1 MIYLAISIGQLF
13 ANKRGLMAFITYC
26 VLSIILIIVSELTS
40 GQLID
45 NNLSWDLLPL
55 SIIEN
60 LIEGIIFYLATHYL
74 LKNKINI
81 Q

>member
-1 MIYLAISIGQLF
+1 
-13 ANKRGLMAFITYC
+13 MAFIAYC
-26 VLSIILIIVSELTS
+26 VLSIILIIVFELTS

-60 LIEGIIFYLATHYL
+60 LIEGIIFYLLHYL
-74 LKNKINI
+74 LKTKLIFNNKKSLPIGKGF
-81 Q
+81 